1 MAGRRFAAI
10 GVGSFEL
17 ELGIYEIDAKYGI
30 RNVDML
36 RHVIA
41 IGSETYDTGRISYQT
56 AQEITEVL
64 SDFVNVMK
72 SYRCAGCT
80 AYATSALREA
90 RNRNIVLEQIRVHTG
105 LEVKI
110 ISNSEQRFLSYKAL
124 AAAGGGEFNE
134 LIKEGTAIVDLSF
147 GSMQISLFDEGKM
160 ISTQNLRVGALRL
173 RDQMNELTTARDGR
187 ERLLTELVDHELEI
201 YSRLHLQ
208 GRKIRNLIAMG
219 EPVRVL
225 FDRLMRKEGKDPQKQ
240 RVISRRTLEKGYTY
254 IIDKYDSEL
263 EDLFGVS
270 IENASVFVP
279 TAAVYSRVAG
289 QFGPE
294 QIWVP
299 GTILIDGIA
308 AEYAFSRK
316 LVKPK
321 HDFDADIISAAEQ
334 IAARYGSFDAHRI
347 YAVENTL
354 KIFDAI
360 RKPQGFSER
369 DRLLIH
375 VAAVLHHCGRFVN
388 MGRAGLSSYEII
400 HATEI
405 IGLSDDEHEIVSL
418 VLRHENIMNMPDD
431 VSMRA
436 AKMIAII
443 SLADA
448 LDRSAKQK
456 GGDFKVTLGEDGR
469 MTVSTKFSGDLSLEQ
484 LTFEKNSRFFNE
496 IFGIEPVLRQKRA
509 F

>member
-17 ELGIYEIDAKYGI
+17 ELGVYEIDAKYGI

-72 SYRCAGCT
+72 SYRCAGYS

-219 EPVRVL
+219 EPVIP
-225 FDRLMRKEGKDPQKQ
+225 FIEDHDKLMAVCDATIK
-240 RVISRRTLEKGYTY
+240 
-254 IIDKYDSEL
+254 
-263 EDLFGVS
+263 FFA
-270 IENASVFVP
+270 ENAKPSERF
-279 TAAVYSRVAG
+279 
-289 QFGPE
+289 
-294 QIWVP
+294 
-299 GTILIDGIA
+299 
-308 AEYAFSRK
+308 AF
-316 LVKPK
+316 
-321 HDFDADIISAAEQ
+321 
-334 IAARYGSFDAHRI
+334 
-347 YAVENTL
+347 TL
-354 KIFDAI
+354 KRVGFDKLAKVV
-360 RKPQGFSER
+360 RE
-369 DRLLIH
+369 
-375 VAAVLHHCGRFVN
+375 A
-388 MGRAGLSSYEII
+388 YE
-400 HATEI
+400 
-405 IGLSDDEHEIVSL
+405 
-418 VLRHENIMNMPDD
+418 
-431 VSMRA
+431 
-436 AKMIAII
+436 
-443 SLADA
+443 
-448 LDRSAKQK
+448 SA
-456 GGDFKVTLGEDGR
+456 
-469 MTVSTKFSGDLSLEQ
+469 
-484 LTFEKNSRFFNE
+484 
-496 IFGIEPVLRQKRA
+496 
-509 F
+509 

>member
-160 ISTQNLRVGALRL
+160 TGKTPFSAFRGTALTL
-173 RDQMNELTTARDGR
+173 PKN
-187 ERLLTELVDHELEI
+187 
-201 YSRLHLQ
+201 
-208 GRKIRNLIAMG
+208 
-219 EPVRVL
+219 
-225 FDRLMRKEGKDPQKQ
+225 
-240 RVISRRTLEKGYTY
+240 RRTRSNGE
-254 IIDKYDSEL
+254 
-263 EDLFGVS
+263 
-270 IENASVFVP
+270 
-279 TAAVYSRVAG
+279 
-289 QFGPE
+289 
-294 QIWVP
+294 
-299 GTILIDGIA
+299 
-308 AEYAFSRK
+308 
-316 LVKPK
+316 
-321 HDFDADIISAAEQ
+321 
-334 IAARYGSFDAHRI
+334 ARR
-347 YAVENTL
+347 
-354 KIFDAI
+354 
-360 RKPQGFSER
+360 
-369 DRLLIH
+369 
-375 VAAVLHHCGRFVN
+375 
-388 MGRAGLSSYEII
+388 RAG
-400 HATEI
+400 
-405 IGLSDDEHEIVSL
+405 
-418 VLRHENIMNMPDD
+418 RP
-431 VSMRA
+431 
-436 AKMIAII
+436 
-443 SLADA
+443 
-448 LDRSAKQK
+448 
-456 GGDFKVTLGEDGR
+456 F
-469 MTVSTKFSGDLSLEQ
+469 
-484 LTFEKNSRFFNE
+484 
-496 IFGIEPVLRQKRA
+496 
-509 F
+509 